1 MQSNRMPRGKME
13 MFGKQV
19 SSLWPCIHK
28 VVHTIILCHQI
39 QRQKVRLRLGWGWKY
54 PAKMEPLPCFKEAV
68 VRRTHRGISKVL
80 TKTTLRARVNFKY
93 LLQPECTNAR
103 LHLYLSNK
111 KFPYVPSLAPPPL
124 AGPRPAERMRRK
136 RARREELTPLVPHH
150 HQSPQA
156 KQFGWMVGGSTD
168 CNKIQVVTNTLDWVF
183 LLLK

>member
-54 PAKMEPLPCFKEAV
+54 PAKMEALPCFKEAM

-80 TKTTLRARVNFKY
+80 TKTT
-93 LLQPECTNAR
+93 
-103 LHLYLSNK
+103 
-111 KFPYVPSLAPPPL
+111 
-124 AGPRPAERMRRK
+124 
-136 RARREELTPLVPHH
+136 
-150 HQSPQA
+150 
-156 KQFGWMVGGSTD
+156 
-168 CNKIQVVTNTLDWVF
+168 
-183 LLLK
+183 